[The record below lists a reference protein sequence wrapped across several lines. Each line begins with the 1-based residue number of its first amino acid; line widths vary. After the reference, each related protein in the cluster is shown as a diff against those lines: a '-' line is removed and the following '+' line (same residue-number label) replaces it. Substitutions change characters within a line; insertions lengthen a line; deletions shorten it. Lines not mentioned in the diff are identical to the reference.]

1 MSDQKR
7 VKIKYKPRDQ
17 FRPFHNRKQRWSVLV
32 CHRRAGKTV
41 ATLNDLIRG
50 AVNECKPEG
59 RYAFIFPLRNQAKD
73 TAWRYLR
80 RYAEPLLAKPPNK
93 SELRVDLVNGSMIRL
108 YGADNPDA
116 LRGPYLDGV
125 VLDEFGDMKPEV
137 WHEVVRPMLADRRGW
152 ATFIGTPKGKN
163 EFFRLYESAK
173 RDPTWF
179 HMMLNASDSGII
191 SSSEL
196 ADLQREMGEDQYQQ
210 EFECS
215 FEAAIKGAFYADEMR
230 TMLAEGRIRPIEI
243 EKEVRVHTAWDL
255 GVSNSTA
262 IWFVQCVGR
271 ERRLVD
277 YYEGSGVGL
286 NHYAQVLHDK
296 RIQQGWKYGDHYFP
310 HDITV
315 LFHHSRIKP
324 KNRDFS
330 KALKRYFPEG
340 FSIQRERA
348 TAICRVH
355 PPVTDRRGRSP
366 SLAKLKAARDR
377 KIAAGEK
384 VRRPQELRGST
395 AWRCRAGPSVTP
407 LRSRSPADLFT
418 LFLPNAAMSRQPAG
432 HTKLR
437 PSRLPDRCQS

>member
-17 FRPFHNRKQRWSVLV
+17 FRAFHNRKQRWSVLV

-59 RYAFIFPLRNQAKD
+59 RYAFIFPQRNQAKD

-80 RYAEPLLAKPPNK
+80 RYAEPLLAKPPNE

-125 VLDEFGDMKPEV
+125 VLDEFADMKPEV

-179 HMMLNASDSGII
+179 QMMLKASESGII

-230 TMLAEGRIRPIEI
+230 TNACGR
-243 EKEVRVHTAWDL
+243 
-255 GVSNSTA
+255 
-262 IWFVQCVGR
+262 
-271 ERRLVD
+271 
-277 YYEGSGVGL
+277 
-286 NHYAQVLHDK
+286 
-296 RIQQGWKYGDHYFP
+296 P
-310 HDITV
+310 HSSD
-315 LFHHSRIKP
+315 
-324 KNRDFS
+324 
-330 KALKRYFPEG
+330 
-340 FSIQRERA
+340 
-348 TAICRVH
+348 
-355 PPVTDRRGRSP
+355 
-366 SLAKLKAARDR
+366 
-377 KIAAGEK
+377 
-384 VRRPQELRGST
+384 
-395 AWRCRAGPSVTP
+395 
-407 LRSRSPADLFT
+407 
-418 LFLPNAAMSRQPAG
+418 
-432 HTKLR
+432 
-437 PSRLPDRCQS
+437 